1 MKPSSSALR
10 LIRWSAWALL
20 ILLAGAVGLSTV
32 LDRSAPE
39 PPRAA
44 LQVGGPFALTD
55 HDGRAVTEKTWAG
68 RPHAVFFGFTH
79 CPDICPTTL
88 TEIGD
93 LLAQLGPAGDRLAV
107 LFITV
112 DPERDTPE
120 VLKDYLSSFD
130 PRVTGLSGSPAQV
143 LAVVESWGVYARKV
157 PIGDDYTMDHTAS
170 VFLFGADGGFRGTI
184 DLHDETPGANLEKL
198 RRLAAR

>member
-10 LIRWSAWALL
+10 LVRWGAWILL
-20 ILLAGAVGLSTV
+20 ALLAGAVGLSTV

-93 LLAQLGPAGDRLAV
+93 MLAQLGAAGARLAV

-130 PRVTGLSGSPAQV
+130 PRITGLGGSPAQV
-143 LAVVESWGVYARKV
+143 QAVVESWGVYARKV

-170 VFLFGADGGFRGTI
+170 VFLFGADGAFRGTI

-198 RRLAAR
+198 RRLVAR

>member
-10 LIRWSAWALL
+10 LIRWSAWVLL

-39 PPRAA
+39 SPRAA

-93 LLAQLGPAGDRLAV
+93 MLAQLGPAGEGLAV

-130 PRVTGLSGSPAQV
+130 ARVTGLSGTPAQV
-143 LAVVESWGVYARKV
+143 QAVVESWGVYARKV

-170 VFLFGADGGFRGTI
+170 VFLFGADGAFRGTI

-198 RRLAAR
+198 RRLVAR